1 MKILE
6 EVIENKFRITE
17 NYKRVSD
24 YIDTS
29 DYTFDELTA
38 FIIYDLECENII
50 EFIDLTTPFIC
61 YISSLLKYE
70 DIRRYKNNKIL
81 IKLEFCKSEAEYIL
95 DVLKINDEN
104 GIRSIKECVEY
115 FNGDGYYLAFTK
127 KFDAYFIIL
136 YDDSDDNHKNNNK
149 TFKTEECLVC
159 TENKP
164 NVLFCGCGHI
174 SMCEECL
181 IYYESYKC
189 PVCKNRNRN
198 IRII

>member
-17 NYKRVSD
+17 DYKRVSD

-70 DIRRYKNNKIL
+70 SLDDIK
-81 IKLEFCKSEAEYIL
+81 
-95 DVLKINDEN
+95 
-104 GIRSIKECVEY
+104 
-115 FNGDGYYLAFTK
+115 
-127 KFDAYFIIL
+127 
-136 YDDSDDNHKNNNK
+136 
-149 TFKTEECLVC
+149 
-159 TENKP
+159 
-164 NVLFCGCGHI
+164 
-174 SMCEECL
+174 
-181 IYYESYKC
+181 
-189 PVCKNRNRN
+189 
-198 IRII
+198 